1 MTYLG
6 TSSTS
11 LNAVAGQIY
20 FDVVTNQMKMFD
32 GKSWVVIDNSLLDNK
47 LEIVCGEQEY
57 EGVTWY
63 TVEVHGGMFSE
74 RREWW
79 NTAMQYARATFR
91 NETSAWDVM
100 NGDWLSNNSKFWF
113 KRERDRTLF
122 VLKMS

>member
-6 TSSTS
+6 TTGTLS
-11 LNAVAGQIY
+11 NAVAGQIY

-63 TVEVHGGMFSE
+63 TVEASGGMFSE

-79 NTAMQYARATFR
+79 NSAMQYARETFR